1 MNMVK
6 NKISNVRK
14 ETKKM
19 KKIRNKA
26 FETNSSSTHSL
37 IVEGKDRIGYTDFP
51 FLDIDDN
58 EVLKIETGIYI
69 EEYFLLKSQQEK
81 LNFIATYLI
90 SCGRGIKSF
99 KEELIEYLGIKKIR
113 IDKSYGCQAENFDL
127 EEFLN
132 EVKIIKEDYIETEK
146 LEEPVDLLE
155 AVLNDDI
162 QIEVN
167 AVL

>member
-1 MNMVK
+1 MK
-6 NKISNVRK
+6 QIRK
-14 ETKKM
+14 G
-19 KKIRNKA
+19 A
-26 FETNSSSTHSL
+26 FEANSSSMHSL
-37 IVEGKDRIGYTDFP
+37 VIENEDRIGYNDSP
-51 FLDIDDN
+51 CLDIDDDGA
-58 EVLKIETGIYI
+58 LTIETGIYI

-90 SCGRGIKSF
+90 SCGKGIKSF
-99 KEELIEYLGIKKIR
+99 KKELVEYLGIKEIR

-127 EEFLN
+127 EDFLN
-132 EVKIIKEDYIETEK
+132 EAKIISGDYIETEQ

>member
-1 MNMVK
+1 MK
-6 NKISNVRK
+6 RVRK
-14 ETKKM
+14 G
-19 KKIRNKA
+19 A

-51 FLDIDDN
+51 SLDIDDDGI
-58 EVLKIETGIYI
+58 LTIETGIYT

-90 SCGRGIKSF
+90 SCGKGIKNF
-99 KEELIEYLGIKKIR
+99 KEELIRYLRIKKIK
-113 IDKSYGCQAENFDL
+113 IDKSYGCETENFDL

-132 EVKIIKEDYIETEK
+132 EAKIIKEDYIETEK

>member
-1 MNMVK
+1 MK
-6 NKISNVRK
+6 NKAGNDIRK
-14 ETKKM
+14 ETEEM
-19 KKIRNKA
+19 KQIRRKT

-37 IVEGKDRIGYTDFP
+37 VVEGKDKIGYTDFP
-51 FLDIDDN
+51 FLDIDED
-58 EVLKIETGIYI
+58 EVLTIKTGIYT

-90 SCGRGIKSF
+90 SCGKGIKNF
-99 KEELIEYLGIKKIR
+99 KEELIEHLRIKEIK
-113 IDKSYGCQAENFDL
+113 IDKSYGCEAENFNL

-132 EVKIIKEDYIETEK
+132 EVKIIKEDYIETEN

-155 AVLNDDI
+155 VVLNDDI

>member
-1 MNMVK
+1 
-6 NKISNVRK
+6 
-14 ETKKM
+14 M

-26 FETNSSSTHSL
+26 FETNSSSMHSL
-37 IVEGKDRIGYTDFP
+37 VIEEKDKIGHIGFP
-51 FLDIDDN
+51 CLDIDDDG
-58 EVLKIETGIYI
+58 VLTIETGIYT

-90 SCGRGIKSF
+90 SCGRGIKDF
-99 KEELIEYLGIKKIR
+99 KEELIEYLGIKEIK

-127 EEFLN
+127 EDFLN
-132 EVKIIKEDYIETEK
+132 EAKIISEDYIETET
-146 LEEPVDLLE
+146 LEEPVNLLE
-155 AVLNDDI
+155 VVLNDDI